1 MYYFLYYV
9 CTLFKVAKSQIKN
22 EKKLFMTN
30 KEYDYKMSGILDS
43 IIIDLKV
50 IQRVPAKGRL
60 CTTSHGH
67 LKLEIEGNYA
77 KVKRTINGDSRTR
90 LINRLKSLTSGI
102 TEISDNI
109 ISSLYFTRHYEG
121 DRMNMFQLNE
131 NTKKCHQLRKLGK
144 ELGECQNGLSN
155 LKNTYGKDVRINAE
169 LEQIADKFKE
179 QIKKIVKALTLI
191 DEDEKKLLRE
201 DGTSLIRNCSPD
213 REQNL
218 YNSQGGEEESISMD
232 PFE

>member
-1 MYYFLYYV
+1 M
-9 CTLFKVAKSQIKN
+9 S
-22 EKKLFMTN
+22 N
-30 KEYDYKMSGILDS
+30 KEHDNKMSEILDN

-50 IQRVPAKGRL
+50 IQRVPPKGRL

-67 LKLEIEGNYA
+67 LKLEVDGNYA
-77 KVKRTINGDSRTR
+77 KIKRTINGDSRNR

-144 ELGECQNGLSN
+144 ELGECDNGLCN

-179 QIKKIVKALTLI
+179 QIKKIDKALTLI
-191 DEDEKKLLRE
+191 DEDERKMLSE
-201 DGTSLIRNCSPD
+201 AGNNPHPH
-213 REQNL
+213 
-218 YNSQGGEEESISMD
+218 SQPEHNNDDEISMD

>member
-1 MYYFLYYV
+1 
-9 CTLFKVAKSQIKN
+9 
-22 EKKLFMTN
+22 MTN
-30 KEYDYKMSGILDS
+30 KEHDNKMSEILDS

-50 IQRVPAKGRL
+50 IQRVPPKGRL

-67 LKLEIEGNYA
+67 LKLEVEGNYA
-77 KVKRTINGDSRTR
+77 KIKRTINGDSRNR

-131 NTKKCHQLRKLGK
+131 NTKKCHQLRKLAK
-144 ELGECQNGLSN
+144 ELGECDDGLCN

-179 QIKKIVKALTLI
+179 QIKKIAKALTLI

-201 DGTSLIRNCSPD
+201 GENSAAAEHQSHQHREREEREEREEHVERSPFD
-213 REQNL
+213 SHS
-218 YNSQGGEEESISMD
+218 YNQEESICLD